1 LERTV
6 SVQTSKPELEVLLP
20 VHNEADSIESTVRE
34 IYEVLS
40 LQVSLRF
47 IICEDGSVD
56 DTKDILR
63 ELSKSL
69 PMNLIL
75 SEEPAFCRHD
85 TGL

>member
-1 LERTV
+1 V

-20 VHNEADSIESTVRE
+20 VHNEADSIEATVRE

>member
-20 VHNEADSIESTVRE
+20 VHNEADSIEATVRE

-47 IICEDGSVD
+47 IICEDGNVD

-75 SEEPAFCRHD
+75 SEEPAFYRHD